1 LGVGP
6 QLCRGA
12 HPCRGVRA
20 SPPHSL
26 KPSADPLKP
35 DPVAHVDDGCVA
47 CGHCGEVADAAV
59 LCPSFYRTEWVRNAG
74 AWERRVHALRRR
86 VVGWFQARQQR
97 ALAERALY

>member
-1 LGVGP
+1 
-6 QLCRGA
+6 
-12 HPCRGVRA
+12 
-20 SPPHSL
+20 
-26 KPSADPLKP
+26 
-35 DPVAHVDDGCVA
+35 VDDGCVA